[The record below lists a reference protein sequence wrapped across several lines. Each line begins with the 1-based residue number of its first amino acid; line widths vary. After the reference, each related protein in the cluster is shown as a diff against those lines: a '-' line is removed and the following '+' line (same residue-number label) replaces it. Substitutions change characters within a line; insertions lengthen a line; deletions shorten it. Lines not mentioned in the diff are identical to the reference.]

1 MPDTPK
7 LSTNRKSGQNK
18 RQFRR
23 MIKVRN
29 KVLSLIFSAIFGA
42 ASLTV
47 SSAGTAVADSHKT
60 AFDDPERKAIES
72 IVTDYLL
79 ENPEIILRALQVLE
93 ERKQAAKAA
102 QEKSALAANRDA
114 LEQDPNSP
122 VAGNPKGDVTVVEFF
137 DYRCPYCKR
146 VGPVVQRLRKE
157 DANIRV
163 VYKEWP
169 ILGPA
174 SVFAAKAVLAAR
186 EQEKYVEFHEKVMAS
201 RNVTETSVL
210 NAAKE
215 LGLDLDKLRADME
228 IPQVKNHIEQTM
240 ELARALGINGTPAF
254 VIGDR
259 LIPGAA
265 DFATLSKAIAD
276 ARDGQQTSN

>member
-1 MPDTPK
+1 
-7 LSTNRKSGQNK
+7 
-18 RQFRR
+18 
-23 MIKVRN
+23 MIKTRN
-29 KVLSLIFSAIFGA
+29 RVLNLIISVVFTVIC
-42 ASLTV
+42 LTAYG
-47 SSAGTAVADSHKT
+47 AGTAVADSHKT
-60 AFDDPERKAIES
+60 AFDDRERKAIES
-72 IVTDYLL
+72 IVTDYLI
-79 ENPEIILRALQVLE
+79 EHPEIILRALQVLD

-122 VAGNPKGDVTVVEFF
+122 IAGNPEGDVTVVEFF

-146 VGPVVQRLRKE
+146 VGPVVERLRKE
-157 DANIRV
+157 DANIRI

-174 SVFAAKAVLAAR
+174 SVFAARAALAAR
-186 EQEKYVEFHEKVMAS
+186 EQEKYVEFHEKVMAA
-201 RNVTETSVL
+201 RNVNETSVL
-210 NAAKE
+210 NTARE
-215 LGLDLDKLRADME
+215 LGLDIDKLRADME
-228 IPQVKNHIEQTM
+228 TPQVEDHINQTM

-265 DFATLSKAIAD
+265 DFDTLMKAVAD
-276 ARDGQQTSN
+276 ARDGQQKSN

>member
-1 MPDTPK
+1 
-7 LSTNRKSGQNK
+7 
-18 RQFRR
+18 

-42 ASLTV
+42 TSLT
-47 SSAGTAVADSHKT
+47 AYGTGTAVADSHKT
-60 AFDDPERKAIES
+60 TFDDRERKAIES

-102 QEKSALAANRDA
+102 QEKSALAANRNV

-157 DANIRV
+157 DANIRI

-174 SVFAAKAVLAAR
+174 SVFAAKAALAAR
-186 EQEKYVEFHEKVMAS
+186 EQERYVEFHEKVMAA

-228 IPQVKNHIEQTM
+228 TPQVENHIKQTM

-265 DFATLSKAIAD
+265 DFVTLSKAVAD
-276 ARDGQQTSN
+276 ARDGQQKSN

>member
-1 MPDTPK
+1 MLN
-7 LSTNRKSGQNK
+7 LSVS
-18 RQFRR
+18 FLF
-23 MIKVRN
+23 VA
-29 KVLSLIFSAIFGA
+29 VSLAIFD
-42 ASLTV
+42 V
-47 SSAGTAVADSHKT
+47 GTALADSNGT
-60 AFDDPERKAIES
+60 EFDDREKKAIES

-79 ENPEIILRALQVLE
+79 EHPEIILRALQVLE
-93 ERKQAAKAA
+93 EREQAAKAA

-114 LEQDPNSP
+114 LERDPNSP

-146 VGPVVQRLRKE
+146 VGPVVERLRKE
-157 DANIRV
+157 DANIRI

-174 SVFAAKAVLAAR
+174 SMFAAKAALAAR
-186 EQEKYVEFHEKVMAS
+186 EQEKYVEFHEKVMAA
-201 RNVTETSVL
+201 RTVTETSVL
-210 NAAKE
+210 SAAKE

-228 IPQVKNHIEQTM
+228 TPEVENHIRQTM

-265 DFATLSKAIAD
+265 DFAALSKAVAEARAD
-276 ARDGQQTSN
+276 QQSSK

>member
-1 MPDTPK
+1 
-7 LSTNRKSGQNK
+7 
-18 RQFRR
+18 
-23 MIKVRN
+23 MIRVRN
-29 KVLSLIFSAIFGA
+29 KVLSLIFSAIFA
-42 ASLTV
+42 ATSLAV
-47 SSAGTAVADSHKT
+47 YGAGTAVADSHKT
-60 AFDDPERKAIES
+60 AFDDREKRAIES

-79 ENPEIILRALQVLE
+79 EHPEIILRALQVLE
-93 ERKQAAKAA
+93 ERKQAARAA

-122 VAGNPKGDVTVVEFF
+122 VAGNPKGNVTVVEFF

-146 VGPVVQRLRKE
+146 VGPVVERLRKE
-157 DANIRV
+157 DANIRI

-174 SVFAAKAVLAAR
+174 SVFAAKAALAAR
-186 EQEKYVEFHEKVMAS
+186 EQEKYVEFHEKVMAA

-215 LGLDLDKLRADME
+215 LGLDLDKLRTDME
-228 IPQVKNHIEQTM
+228 TPQVENHIKQTM
-240 ELARALGINGTPAF
+240 ELARALAINGTPAF

-265 DFATLSKAIAD
+265 DFATLTKAVAD
-276 ARDGQQTSN
+276 ARDGQQKSN

>member
-1 MPDTPK
+1 
-7 LSTNRKSGQNK
+7 
-18 RQFRR
+18 

-29 KVLSLIFSAIFGA
+29 RVFNLIFPVVFVAVCLAGYG
-42 ASLTV
+42 
-47 SSAGTAVADSHKT
+47 AGTAVADSHKT
-60 AFDDPERKAIES
+60 AFDDRERKAIES

-79 ENPEIILRALQVLE
+79 EHPEIILRALKVLD
-93 ERKQAAKAA
+93 ERKQAAKAE

-114 LEQDPNSP
+114 LERDPNSP
-122 VAGNPKGDVTVVEFF
+122 VAGNPKGDVTLVEFF

-146 VGPVVQRLRKE
+146 VGPVVERLRKE
-157 DANIRV
+157 DANIRI

-174 SVFAAKAVLAAR
+174 SVFAAKAALAAR
-186 EQEKYVEFHEKVMAS
+186 EQEKYVEFHEKVMAA

-215 LGLDLDKLRADME
+215 LGLDLDKLRADMGK
-228 IPQVKNHIEQTM
+228 PQVEDHIKQTM

-265 DFATLSKAIAD
+265 DFATLAKAVAD
-276 ARDGQQTSN
+276 ARGDKQ